1 MDMDTAY
8 EQACE
13 CESALEAA
21 VGAEAY
27 QSAAAS
33 MEEYRELQAQDPVF
47 GVLKVLPICRL
58 PLRLPSSLGPQWRVH
73 AAPAWPSVPESA
85 CMQHQLSLSGMAE
98 HAGEQ

>member
-1 MDMDTAY
+1 MHCGYQMRRMHGKYLTESWILAAAQYFMDMDAAY

-13 CESALEAA
+13 CESALESA

-47 GVLKVLPICRL
+47 GVLKVCT
-58 PLRLPSSLGPQWRVH
+58 
-73 AAPAWPSVPESA
+73 
-85 CMQHQLSLSGMAE
+85 
-98 HAGEQ
+98 